1 MKNWRKKIYE
11 ILEPGIKEGSLN
23 RVYDIFMI
31 VVIILCIIPLVVRE
45 SKAVFDVFDAFA
57 VTVFSI
63 DYILRLITADY
74 YFKDHR
80 LRSFLRYPFS
90 PLAIIDLLSILPF
103 FTPLHNSFRALRLLR
118 LIIALRVVA
127 VLRYSRSVQILIRV
141 FQRQKDVLLAVFGFA
156 LAYTLIIAI
165 IMFQIEPDTFGN
177 FLNAFYWATVS
188 LTTTGYGDI
197 TAVSAAGRL
206 FTILS
211 NFVGIAVI
219 ALPAG
224 VVTAGYLEELRIL
237 DEEKQEKKPWKSSK

>member
-1 MKNWRKKIYE
+1 MNHWRKKIYD
-11 ILEPGIKEGSLN
+11 ILEPGIKEGSLS
-23 RVYDIFMI
+23 RIYDIFMI
-31 VVIILCIIPLVVRE
+31 VVIILCTIPLVVRE
-45 SKAVFDVFDAFA
+45 SKAVFDVFDGIA

-80 LRSFLRYPFS
+80 LRSFLRYPVS

-118 LIIALRVVA
+118 LIIALRVIA
-127 VLRYSRSVQILIRV
+127 MLRYSKSMQILHRV
-141 FQRQKDVLLAVFGFA
+141 FLRQKDVLLAVFGFV
-156 LAYTLIIAI
+156 LAYILIIAI

-177 FLNAFYWATVS
+177 FLNALYWATAS
-188 LTTTGYGDI
+188 LTTIGYGDI

-219 ALPAG
+219 ALPTG

-237 DEEKQEKKPWKSSK
+237 DEEKQEKSER

>member
-1 MKNWRKKIYE
+1 MSNWRKKIYE
-11 ILEPGIKEGSLN
+11 VLNPGIKEGSLS
-23 RVYDIFMI
+23 RAYDIIMI
-31 VVIILCIIPLVVRE
+31 VVIILCTIPLMVRE
-45 SKAVFDVFDAFA
+45 SNAVFDVFDAIA

-80 LRSFLRYPFS
+80 LRSFLRYPVS
-90 PLAIIDLLSILPF
+90 PWAIIDLLSILPF
-103 FTPLHNSFRALRLLR
+103 ITPLHNCFRALRLLR
-118 LIIALRVVA
+118 LIIALRVIA
-127 VLRYSRSVQILIRV
+127 LLRYSKSVQILKRV
-141 FQRQKDVLLAVFGFA
+141 FSRQKEALLAVFGFT
-156 LAYTLIIAI
+156 LAYILVTAI

-188 LTTTGYGDI
+188 LATVGYGDI

-211 NFVGIAVI
+211 TFIGIVVI

-224 VVTAGYLEELRIL
+224 FVTAGYLEELRIL
-237 DEEKQEKKPWKSSK
+237 REDGKEKSED

>member
-1 MKNWRKKIYE
+1 MNDWRKKIYDV
-11 ILEPGIKEGSLN
+11 LEPGIREGSLS

-31 VVIILCIIPLVVRE
+31 VVIILCTIPLMVRE
-45 SKAVFDVFDAFA
+45 TNAVFDVFDGIA

-63 DYILRLITADY
+63 DYILRLVTADY

-80 LRSFLRYPFS
+80 LRSFLRYPVS

-103 FTPLHNSFRALRLLR
+103 ISPLHNGFRALRLLR
-118 LIIALRVVA
+118 LIIALRVIA
-127 VLRYSRSVQILIRV
+127 LLRYSKSVQILKRV
-141 FQRQKDVLLAVFGFA
+141 FQRQKEALLAVFGFT
-156 LAYTLIIAI
+156 LAYILITAI

-188 LTTTGYGDI
+188 LATVGYGDI
-197 TAVSAAGRL
+197 TAVSSMGRL

-211 NFVGIAVI
+211 TFVGIAVI

-224 VVTAGYLEELRIL
+224 VVTAGYLEEIRIL
-237 DEEKQEKKPWKSSK
+237 NEEQKVRKEKSED

>member
-1 MKNWRKKIYE
+1 MNNWRKKIYE
-11 ILEPGIKEGSLN
+11 ILEPGVKEDSLS
-23 RVYDIFMI
+23 RIYDIFMI
-31 VVIILCIIPLVVRE
+31 AVIILCTIPLVARE
-45 SKAVFDVFDAFA
+45 SKAVFDVFDAIA

-80 LRSFLRYPFS
+80 LRSFLRYPVS

-103 FTPLHNSFRALRLLR
+103 FTPLHSSFRALRLLR
-118 LIIALRVVA
+118 LLIALRVIGL
-127 VLRYSRSVQILIRV
+127 LRYFRSVQILKRV
-141 FQRQKDVLLAVFGFA
+141 FQRQKDVLLAVFGLA
-156 LAYTLIIAI
+156 LAYILIIAI

-188 LTTTGYGDI
+188 LTTIGFGDI

-211 NFVGIAVI
+211 AFVGIAVI
-219 ALPAG
+219 ALPTG

-237 DEEKQEKKPWKSSK
+237 DEKKKENR